1 MVMDQLATLKLED
14 VLSSFRNRLQKN
26 AATLDVTE
34 KSCIT
39 RLLVKEIAVGDG
51 TITIR
56 HSIPVGRGPIP
67 TGDPLR
73 KDRTSP
79 PCLDP
84 GGDMLCVH
92 CAL

>member
-1 MVMDQLATLKLED
+1 
-14 VLSSFRNRLQKN
+14 
-26 AATLDVTE
+26 
-34 KSCIT
+34 
-39 RLLVKEIAVGDG
+39 VGDG